1 LPVNLSELKK
11 IQSCVATF
19 ENANLCVVT
28 KTRPISDI
36 EQLIKL
42 GQKNFAENRVQEAEI
57 KYAEILKSNTQIK
70 LHLIG
75 PLQSNKVKT
84 ALSLFDVI
92 QSIDRPKIVDSICKN
107 SKKMKTKTKEFY
119 IQVNIGDEK
128 QKSGVHKSSL
138 KKFYEYCIERDI
150 NVRGLMCIPP
160 NDQNS
165 VKYFDELNL
174 LKENLNKN
182 LFLSMGMSSDYQ
194 IALKSG
200 SNMVRI
206 GSRIFE

>member
-1 LPVNLSELKK
+1 MPVNLSELKK
-11 IQSCVATF
+11 IQSCVAAF

-42 GQKNFAENRVQEAEI
+42 GQKTFAENRVQEAEI

-92 QSIDRPKIVDSICKN
+92 QSIDRPKIVDFICKN

-138 KKFYEYCIERDI
+138 KKLYEYCIERDI

-160 NDQNS
+160 NDQNA

-194 IALKSG
+194 TALKSG

>member
-1 LPVNLSELKK
+1 MPVNLIELKK
-11 IQSCVATF
+11 IQSYVAAF
-19 ENANLCVVT
+19 DNANLCVVT

-36 EQLIKL
+36 EQLINL
-42 GQKNFAENRVQEAEI
+42 GLKTFAENRVQEAEI
-57 KYAEILKSNTQIK
+57 KYTEIFKSNTQIK

-138 KKFYEYCIERDI
+138 KKLYEYCIERDI

-160 NDQNS
+160 NDQNA

-194 IALKSG
+194 TALKSG

>member
-1 LPVNLSELKK
+1 MPVNLSELKK
-11 IQSCVATF
+11 IQSCVAAF

-42 GQKNFAENRVQEAEI
+42 GQKTFAENRVQEAEI

-92 QSIDRPKIVDSICKN
+92 QSIDRPKIVDFICKN
-107 SKKMKTKTKEFY
+107 SKKMKIKTKEFY

-138 KKFYEYCIERDI
+138 KKLYEYCIERDI

-160 NDQNS
+160 NDQNA

-194 IALKSG
+194 TALKSG